1 MRTSSTLAA
10 LMGVGLIYSTWCGV
24 VLAQWTLGAEVGSD
38 RFWGGSVETTA
49 ERRSFRPYRPSTFG
63 VRVERRQGRRLGAG
77 LRLRY
82 TSASLALEGA
92 DAVVAA
98 KGVFT
103 VYSAA
108 AEVIYRVMSVGS
120 VNQLVLHLGPLF
132 EVWSV
137 IDENSET
144 RVGGQ
149 GAVSL
154 NVPLGG
160 RFGGSIMAGAALIS
174 SPFGKDQLDPGFER
188 RALWRRRFA
197 VGLDYRL

>member
-10 LMGVGLIYSTWCGV
+10 LLDVGLIYSTWCGV
-24 VLAQWTLGAEVGSD
+24 ALAQWTLGAEVGSD
-38 RFWGGSVETTA
+38 RFWGGSIETTT
-49 ERRSFRPYRPSTFG
+49 ERRSFRPYRPTTFG
-63 VRVERRQGRRLGAG
+63 VRVERREGRLGAG

-82 TSASLALEGA
+82 ASASLALEGA

-98 KGVFT
+98 KGIFT

-108 AEVIYRVMSVGS
+108 AEIIYRIISVGS
-120 VNQLVLHLGPLF
+120 VNQIVLHLGPLF

-144 RVGGQ
+144 RVGLQ

-160 RFGGSIMAGAALIS
+160 RFGGSIMAGAALIP
-174 SPFGKDQLDPGFER
+174 SPFEKAQLDPSFER

>member
-38 RFWGGSVETTA
+38 RFWGGSIETTA
-49 ERRSFRPYRPSTFG
+49 ERRSFRPYRPTTFG
-63 VRVERRQGRRLGAG
+63 AMVERRQGRLGAG

-82 TSASLALEGA
+82 ASASLALEGA

-108 AEVIYRVMSVGS
+108 AEVSYRIMSLGS

-132 EVWSV
+132 EVWSA

-144 RVGGQ
+144 RVGVQ

-160 RFGGSIMAGAALIS
+160 RIGGSIMAGAALIP
-174 SPFGKDQLDPGFER
+174 SPFGETQLDPGFER

>member
-1 MRTSSTLAA
+1 MRTSSALAA
-10 LMGVGLIYSTWCGV
+10 LIGVGLIYSTWCGV

-49 ERRSFRPYRPSTFG
+49 ERRSFRPYRPTTFG
-63 VRVERRQGRRLGAG
+63 VRVERRPGRLGAG

-108 AEVIYRVMSVGS
+108 PELSYRIISMGS

-160 RFGGSIMAGAALIS
+160 RFGGSIMAGAALIP
-174 SPFGKDQLDPGFER
+174 SPFGKAQLDPGFER

-197 VGLDYRL
+197 VGLD

>member
-1 MRTSSTLAA
+1 MRTSSLPAGFAA
-10 LMGVGLIYSTWCGV
+10 VVLLSGVWCRP
-24 VLAQWTLGAEVGSD
+24 VLAQWAVTTEVGAD
-38 RFWGGSVETTA
+38 RFWGGSIETTA
-49 ERRSFRPYRPSTFG
+49 ERRSFRPYRPTTFG
-63 VRVERRQGRRLGAG
+63 VGLERRAGRLGAG

-82 TSASLALEGA
+82 GSASLALEGA
-92 DAVVAA
+92 NAVVAA

-108 AEVIYRVMSVGS
+108 PEIVYRIVSLGS
-120 VNQLVLHLGPLF
+120 VNQLMLHAGPLF

-137 IDENSET
+137 IDEDSET
-144 RVGGQ
+144 RVGIQ

-154 NVPLGG
+154 NLPLGG
-160 RFGGSIMAGAALIS
+160 RFAGSVVAGAALIP
-174 SPFGKDQLDPGFER
+174 SPFGEGQLDPGFER

>member
-1 MRTSSTLAA
+1 MLTPSTLAA
-10 LMGVGLIYSTWCGV
+10 LTGVGLVYSMWCGA

-38 RFWGGSVETTA
+38 RFWGGSIETTP
-49 ERRSFRPYRPSTFG
+49 EQRSFRPYRPTTFG
-63 VRVERRQGRRLGAG
+63 VGLERRGRRLGLG

-82 TSASLALEGA
+82 ASAGLALEGA
-92 DAVVAA
+92 DAVSAV
-98 KGVFT
+98 KGVFS
-103 VYSAA
+103 VYSVSPEA
-108 AEVIYRVMSVGS
+108 IYRIAMVGS
-120 VNQLVLHLGPLF
+120 ANQLLVHGGPLF

-137 IDENSET
+137 VDEDSQT
-144 RVGGQ
+144 RAGIQ

-160 RFGGSIMAGAALIS
+160 RFAGSVMAGAAVIT
-174 SPFGKDQLDPGFER
+174 SPFGQAQLDPPFER